1 MARSGDLFK
10 ERYLHI
16 IFHYLCYCTL
26 YVALPVFFRAWT
38 SFSLLRMFYVLLFYK
53 RHGVKAREKARCNTN
68 SLSQIPSKK
77 KEIIKEKKKEEYLAV
92 VCLLLPASSLLLLL
106 TVYKYYSMS
115 VGLARSLCHFHA
127 YISLLYAPIL
137 AYCDITSPNL
147 VLHGQSSRFSSG
159 VCVCVCVCVCISDIV
174 FKNPCRYLLLCLI
187 TFSISMYIM
196 CVCLFSAL
204 SRRVGAL
211 QISIIIIIIIE
222 IRRTTT

>member
-1 MARSGDLFK
+1 M
-10 ERYLHI
+10 
-16 IFHYLCYCTL
+16 
-26 YVALPVFFRAWT
+26 
-38 SFSLLRMFYVLLFYK
+38 
-53 RHGVKAREKARCNTN
+53 KAREKARCNTN

-174 FKNPCRYLLLCLI
+174 FKNPCRYLLLFSSFLI
-187 TFSISMYIM
+187 RFSISI

-211 QISIIIIIIIE
+211 QISIIIIIMSSSRVHFILKLKK
-222 IRRTTT
+222 